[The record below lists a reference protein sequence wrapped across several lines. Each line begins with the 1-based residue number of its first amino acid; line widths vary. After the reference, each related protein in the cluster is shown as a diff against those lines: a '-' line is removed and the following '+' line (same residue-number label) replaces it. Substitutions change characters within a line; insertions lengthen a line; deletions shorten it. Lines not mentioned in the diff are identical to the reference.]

1 MPNESQN
8 KIKRTKPAPKTEDIQ
23 KIEEVSAPATVKEP
37 RTKFVLKDIDPNQ
50 YVTVRNGFQ
59 GKLIYIAKRTG
70 EKFKWDEFG
79 DEQEMELSELKNAKS
94 SNKKFFIN
102 NWFMFDEPWII
113 DYLGVNQYYRFAIKI
128 EDFDKIFEMSPAEI
142 EETLQN
148 VSEGQKKS
156 IAYRARTLISE
167 ERIDSNKVIS
177 TLERC
182 LGVDLIEK

>member
-23 KIEEVSAPATVKEP
+23 KVEEVSAYITIDEP
-37 RTKFVLKDIDPNQ
+37 RTKFVPKDIDPNQ

-79 DEQEMELSELKNAKS
+79 DEQEMELGELKNAKS

-128 EDFDKIFEMSPAEI
+128 DDFDKIFEMSPAEI

-156 IAYRARTLISE
+156 IAYRARTLIAE
-167 ERIDSNKVIS
+167 EKIDSNKVIS

>member
-1 MPNESQN
+1 
-8 KIKRTKPAPKTEDIQ
+8 
-23 KIEEVSAPATVKEP
+23 
-37 RTKFVLKDIDPNQ
+37 
-50 YVTVRNGFQ
+50 
-59 GKLIYIAKRTG
+59 
-70 EKFKWDEFG
+70 
-79 DEQEMELSELKNAKS
+79 MELSELKNAKS

-128 EDFDKIFEMSPAEI
+128 DDFDKIFEMSPAEI

-156 IAYRARTLISE
+156 IAYRARTLIAE
-167 ERIDSNKVIS
+167 EKIDSNKVIS